1 MFAGVALQAAAQE
14 GPWDFAQLM
23 AQLAQV
29 QTSKARY
36 SEVKRV
42 AVLREPLRSSG
53 TLSFERPARIER
65 HQALPFR
72 EVIRV
77 DGELLTLERDGK
89 TRSVMLQGASLIATL
104 VESLRATLAGDGAE
118 LERLYAVKVEG
129 TRQRWTLKLV
139 PRDFEVAGVV
149 KSIGIDGSGSRVTRI
164 EILEPGGDS
173 SVMTIHH
180 ESQKSLLM
188 DAR

>member
-1 MFAGVALQAAAQE
+1 MTRIALAICAAVAWQAAAQE
-14 GPWDFAQLM
+14 EPWDFARLM

-29 QTSKARY
+29 QASRARY
-36 SEVKRV
+36 SEVKHV

-53 TLSFERPARIER
+53 TLSYSRPTKIER
-65 HQALPFR
+65 HQALPVR

-77 DGELLTLERDGK
+77 DGDLLTLERDGK
-89 TRSVMLQGASLIATL
+89 TRSVALQGASLIATL

-129 TRQRWTLKLV
+129 TRQGWTLKLI
-139 PRDFEVAGVV
+139 PKDLEVAGVV
-149 KSIGIDGSGSRVTRI
+149 KSIGIAGSGSRVARI

-180 ESQKSLLM
+180 ES
-188 DAR
+188 

>member
-1 MFAGVALQAAAQE
+1 VKRVVLAMFAAAALRAAAQE

-42 AVLREPLRSSG
+42 AVLREPLHFSG
-53 TLSFERPARIER
+53 TLSYARPARIEK
-65 HQALPFR
+65 HQALPFK

-77 DGELLTLERDGK
+77 DGELLTVEREGK
-89 TRSVMLQGASLIATL
+89 TRSVALQGVPLVAAL

-118 LERLYAVKVEG
+118 LERLYTVKVEG
-129 TRQRWTLKLV
+129 TKQRWMLRLI

-149 KSIGIDGSGSRVTRI
+149 KSIGITGSGSRVARI

-180 ESQKSLLM
+180 ES
-188 DAR
+188 